1 MNTYNLSEIMKRA
14 HNLYKNCQAKYPTFA
29 DALRKS
35 WKMAKFD
42 IWMNEQRQEREAEEA
57 AAEVKEQVRRE
68 EAQIR
73 SILFAAELEANRIKA
88 DAKAKAGRVREEIA
102 ARREGVSYNEY
113 QERLSRAMGYGCG
126 HYCGD

>member
-1 MNTYNLSEIMKRA
+1 MKKFNLSQIMKKA
-14 HNLYKNCQAKYPTFA
+14 HNLYKNCPAKYPTFA

-73 SILFAAELEANRIKA
+73 SILFTAELEANRIKA
-88 DAKAKAGRVREEIA
+88 DAKAKAQRMREEIE
-102 ARREGVSYNEY
+102 ARREGISYNEY
-113 QERLSRAMGYGCG
+113 QERTSRAMGYSCG